1 MHMNVVGLFAGIGG
15 IELGLEATG
24 HRTSLICEIDPA
36 ARAVLAA
43 KFPTLK
49 LHGDVRTLVKVPKG
63 TELVAAGFPCQDIS
77 QAGTTTGIGGKN
89 SGLVNEVFRL
99 LGNSD
104 VPNVLLENVS
114 FILALN
120 RGHAMRHVT
129 AELERLGY
137 RWAYRVI
144 DSQAFGL
151 PQRRQR
157 MFLLASRVFEPFELL
172 MNGSVAPN
180 EPSDWR
186 GHACGFYWTEG
197 VRGLGWAVDSV
208 PTVKGGST
216 VGIASPPA
224 IWMPDGRIVTPDIR
238 DAERMQGFVAGW
250 TEPALTVSR
259 PGFRWKL
266 VGNAVSVP
274 AAEWVGRRLVEGP
287 TAVDLRVH
295 TFDLE
300 KKWPVAAFGGPRQRA
315 LAVDVTMWPVSAR
328 RVALTKFL
336 EFEPKALSYKATVG
350 FIARLRSGNLHFPEE
365 FLAALQ
371 NHADRMRGETPLFAV
386 A

>member
-1 MHMNVVGLFAGIGG
+1 MNVVGLFAGIGG
-15 IELGLEATG
+15 IELGLEAAG
-24 HRTSLICEIDPA
+24 HRTTLVCEIDPA
-36 ARAVLAA
+36 ARAVLSA
-43 KFPTLK
+43 KFPRLK
-49 LHGDVRTLVKVPKG
+49 LHDDVRTLEKLPRG

-77 QAGTTTGIGGKN
+77 QAGTTKGIEGKN

-99 LGNSD
+99 LGKSD

-129 AELERLGY
+129 AELERMGY

-172 MNGSVAPN
+172 LRGSVESK
-180 EPSDWR
+180 EPTDWR
-186 GHACGFYWTEG
+186 GRACGFYWTEG
-197 VRGLGWAVDSV
+197 VRGLGWAVDGV

-238 DAERMQGFVAGW
+238 DAERMQGFAPGW
-250 TEPALTVSR
+250 TEPALAVARS
-259 PGFRWKL
+259 GFRWKL

-274 AAEWVGRRLVEGP
+274 AAEWVGRRLLEGP
-287 TAVDLRVH
+287 AAIDLRVH
-295 TFDLE
+295 TFNAE
-300 KKWPVAAFGGPRQRA
+300 KKWPVAAFGGPGQRA
-315 LAVDVTMWPVSAR
+315 LAADLSMWPVAQAR
-328 RVALTKFL
+328 APLTQFL
-336 EFEPKALSYKATVG
+336 QFEPQMLSYKATVG
-350 FIARLRSGNLHFPEE
+350 FVSRLRSGSLHFPQE
-365 FLAALQ
+365 FLAALE
-371 NHADRMRGETPLFAV
+371 NHAARMQGDIPLFAV